1 MVYPSSS
8 PTNTTW
14 LFSSIFVVVFVVSFF
29 SGSGG
34 QPYAKMQLASSRRQR
49 SFLFVVREVL
59 PQRILTWPSIPLF
72 SLDPAVRI
80 EMLQHHLRFEDL
92 FQSFLCVRSYFF
104 FWCVIIINYYYF
116 QSFLQ
121 FIFDKSPQLKWL
133 LISFS
138 RSLARHSL

>member
-29 SGSGG
+29 SGGGG

-92 FQSFLCVRSYFF
+92 FQSFFVCTVTSSFEEASSSLTHFRVFAIYF
-104 FWCVIIINYYYF
+104 
-116 QSFLQ
+116 
-121 FIFDKSPQLKWL
+121 
-133 LISFS
+133 
-138 RSLARHSL
+138 